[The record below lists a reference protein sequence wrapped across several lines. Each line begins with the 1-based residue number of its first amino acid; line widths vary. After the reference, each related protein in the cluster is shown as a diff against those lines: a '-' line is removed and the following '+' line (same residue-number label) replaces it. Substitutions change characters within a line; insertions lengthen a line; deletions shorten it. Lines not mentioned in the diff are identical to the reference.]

1 MVVGSGNSIQEIMRQ
16 KAELTGERDNL
27 ITQVLFENEKSHTLV
42 TTNLEIF

>member
-1 MVVGSGNSIQEIMRQ
+1 MNDERKKVIMRQ